1 MAGGEECESLFSLE
15 VIVESVENICVS
27 CYKPAMAFRLLDFP
41 TVVICPERQGLA
53 TNEVSCEIQSGKSCL
68 FKMSKEMLCER
79 LQNTP
84 LYIMLV
90 DTSFEKTK
98 LLASTTI
105 SLLSCFQN
113 ILANIENNGLDVPA
127 VSGMS
132 KGEFPMY
139 NLMGSQ
145 VATVKLGYRMFSFG
159 VGITGHV
166 NLSLSKQIKR
176 RENILTELPSQQP
189 ELAGKE
195 SGQFKQPSSSREEN
209 GATSDRKP
217 VIPDIVE
224 ENRTLQTDARTQ
236 TDNINTK
243 QQSVT
248 PPLLYNNPESF
259 SIHQHNN
266 ISRPP
271 PLYYNSTS
279 TITKPRVMPISLG
292 RLVNSNNDLAELRTQ
307 SASAKNP
314 NKEINSRPQYCDT
327 SVQTCEI
334 SHYNVPTQRNND
346 STQCLNDNQL
356 SLPLIEALLNELSLV
371 RTKFVG
377 NDLPQQI
384 NELGTTSHCKNEEV
398 KIFETGHVLLKK
410 AQPQDQ
416 KIKKMKVAHPRTK
429 KSIPTRAT
437 SKGVLISRHPIKFK
451 KSSLKYG
458 TTKTQKLREAINKN
472 IHIEQNLEQAGFQ
485 KKEEFLRQDNNVQNN
500 SALEQKSKQI
510 LRENKS
516 TMTQNDELE
525 CKDIGTQVK
534 ISDDKFPSSIPKHLS
549 QDSLL
554 NSGGLNNVILGM
566 YITYFSMIF
575 HIMISYIN
583 DFP

>member
-1 MAGGEECESLFSLE
+1 VVPGSDFRIYNLASLFTPREAISSL
-15 VIVESVENICVS
+15 
-27 CYKPAMAFRLLDFP
+27 LLD
-41 TVVICPERQGLA
+41 QW
-53 TNEVSCEIQSGKSCL
+53 
-68 FKMSKEMLCER
+68 
-79 LQNTP
+79 
-84 LYIMLV
+84 
-90 DTSFEKTK
+90 
-98 LLASTTI
+98 
-105 SLLSCFQN
+105 
-113 ILANIENNGLDVPA
+113 LDVPA

-279 TITKPRVMPISLG
+279 TITKPRVMSLG
-292 RLVNSNNDLAELRTQ
+292 RLVNSHNDLTKLRTQ

-314 NKEINSRPQYCDT
+314 NKEINSRPQYCNT

-334 SHYNVPTQRNND
+334 SHNYNVPSQRNND
-346 STQCLNDNQL
+346 STLCLNDNQL

-472 IHIEQNLEQAGFQ
+472 IHSEQNLEQAGFQ

-525 CKDIGTQVK
+525 CKDIGIQVK

-575 HIMISYIN
+575 DMIFI
-583 DFP
+583 